1 MFITFEGPE
10 GAGKSTQ
17 LARLA
22 GRLRDAGRNV
32 VMTREPG
39 GGTLGPA
46 IRALLLEGEDV
57 PPRSELF
64 LFLADRAAHVQN
76 VVRPAIAR
84 GDLVLCDR
92 HADSTVVYQGYGRGM
107 DVEQLRNL
115 NALATEGLVPDLTLL
130 FDLPAEQGL
139 ARLNDRDRLD
149 REPLE
154 FHQRVRQGFLDEAAR
169 EPERWVVFDARQ
181 DVETLDSLV
190 WAEVQRRF
198 SIEVV

>member
-154 FHQRVRQGFLDEAAR
+154 FHKRVRQGFLDEAAR

>member
-46 IRALLLEGEDV
+46 IRALLLEGEEV

-92 HADSTVVYQGYGRGM
+92 HADSTVVYQGHGRGM

>member
-22 GRLRDAGRNV
+22 GRLRDASRNV

>member
-39 GGTLGPA
+39 GGSLGPA

-57 PPRSELF
+57 PPRAELF

-76 VVRPAIAR
+76 VVRPALAR
-84 GDLVLCDR
+84 GEMVLCDR
-92 HADSTVVYQGYGRGM
+92 HADSTVVYQGHGRGM
-107 DVEQLRNL
+107 DLDELRTL

-130 FDLPAEQGL
+130 FDLPADQGL
-139 ARLNDRDRLD
+139 ARLNDHDRLD

-169 EPERWVVFDARQ
+169 EPDRWITMDARQ

-198 SIEVV
+198 SI

>member
-130 FDLPAEQGL
+130 LDLPAEQGL

>member
-39 GGTLGPA
+39 GGSLGPA

-57 PPRSELF
+57 PPRAELF
-64 LFLADRAAHVQN
+64 FFLADRAAHVQN
-76 VVRPAIAR
+76 VVRPALAR
-84 GDLVLCDR
+84 GEMVLCDR
-92 HADSTVVYQGYGRGM
+92 HADSTVVYQGHGRGM
-107 DVEQLRNL
+107 DLDELRTL

-130 FDLPAEQGL
+130 FDLPADQGL
-139 ARLNDRDRLD
+139 ARLNDHDRLD

-169 EPERWVVFDARQ
+169 EPDRWITMDARQ

-198 SIEVV
+198 SI

>member
-32 VMTREPG
+32 MMTREPG

-46 IRALLLEGEDV
+46 IRALLLEGEEV

-84 GDLVLCDR
+84 GELVLCDR

>member
-46 IRALLLEGEDV
+46 IRALLLEGEEV

>member
-92 HADSTVVYQGYGRGM
+92 HADSTVVYQGYGRGI

-198 SIEVV
+198 SFEVV

>member
-22 GRLRDAGRNV
+22 GRLRDTGRNV

-57 PPRSELF
+57 PPRAELF

-84 GDLVLCDR
+84 GDMVLCDR
-92 HADSTVVYQGYGRGM
+92 HADSTVVYQGHGRGM
-107 DVEQLRNL
+107 DVDELRSL
-115 NALATEGLVPDLTLL
+115 NAMATEGLVPDLTLL
-130 FDLPAEQGL
+130 FDLTAEQGL

-149 REPLE
+149 REPLA
-154 FHQRVRQGFLDEAAR
+154 FHQRVRQGFLAEAER

-190 WAEVQRRF
+190 WAEIQRRF
-198 SIEVV
+198 SIEGV

>member
-198 SIEVV
+198 STEVV

>member
-22 GRLRDAGRNV
+22 GRLREADREV

-39 GGTLGPA
+39 GGSLGPT
-46 IRALLLEGEDV
+46 IRALLLEREDV
-57 PPRSELF
+57 PPLAELF

-76 VVRPAIAR
+76 VVRPALAR
-84 GDLVLCDR
+84 GALVLCDR
-92 HADSTVVYQGYGRGM
+92 HADSTVVYQGYARGM
-107 DVEQLRNL
+107 DIDELRRL
-115 NALATEGLVPDLTLL
+115 NALATGGLTPDLTLL
-130 FDLPAEQGL
+130 LDLPVEMGL
-139 ARLNDRDRLD
+139 ARLNERDRLD
-149 REPLE
+149 QEPLD
-154 FHQRVRQGFLDEAAR
+154 FHQRVRQGFLDVAAG
-169 EPERWVVFDARQ
+169 EPKRWVVFDARQ

-198 SIEVV
+198 SI

>member
-57 PPRSELF
+57 PARAELF

-76 VVRPAIAR
+76 VVRPALAR
-84 GDLVLCDR
+84 GEIVLCDR
-92 HADSTVVYQGYGRGM
+92 HADSTVVYQGHGRGM
-107 DVEQLRNL
+107 NVDELRTL
-115 NALATEGLVPDLTLL
+115 NAMATEGLTPDLTLL

-139 ARLNDRDRLD
+139 ARLNDHDRLD

-169 EPERWVVFDARQ
+169 EPARWITLDARQ
-181 DVETLDSLV
+181 DVETLDSTV

-198 SIEVV
+198 SI